1 MQMKTL
7 RKTLRTMLAVGAMA
21 MVPLSASFASETDSA
36 LGTEARIPFANHGG
50 IRDWQADHDKG
61 LWVQDV
67 HRNWYY
73 AKFMGTCFGLNFA
86 NSIGFDTHPLGQ
98 FDKFSSITVPREGRC
113 VVTSFTRSGAPPTKA
128 QLKSQASS
136 ASPKFDG

>member
-1 MQMKTL
+1 MNTL
-7 RKTLRTMLAVGAMA
+7 RKTLRTTLAVGAMA
-21 MVPLSASFASETDSA
+21 LVPISASFASEA
-36 LGTEARIPFANHGG
+36 AAPGTEARIPFANHGG
-50 IRDWQADHDKG
+50 IRDWQADRDQG

-73 AKFMGTCFGLNFA
+73 AKFMGPCFGLNFA
-86 NSIGFDTHPLGQ
+86 TSIGFDTHPMGT
-98 FDKFSSITVPREGRC
+98 FDKFSSITVPREGKC

-128 QLKSQASS
+128 QLKSQASV